1 MHNSFISRLS
11 PKEPK
16 FFELLK
22 QVSEV
27 LSAAAALLLEQL
39 KSETKEDRRDYF
51 QKVKEQERIGDQLSH
66 KIFEELSASFITPF
80 DREDIHLLADCMD
93 DIVDLINSSSKRIAI
108 YNPKA
113 NNPRALELGQVV
125 SEDAASISKAMDE
138 LGSVRKNATSLKLHC
153 KELHDLENRADDI
166 YEAAIIKLFEEET
179 DGIELVKVK
188 EILAELEKATDAAE
202 RVSKVL
208 KTIIVK
214 YA

>member
-1 MHNSFISRLS
+1 MNNSLISRLS

-27 LSAAAALLLEQL
+27 LSVASSLLLEQL
-39 KSETKEDRRDYF
+39 MSETKEVRRDYF

-66 KIFEELSASFITPF
+66 KIFEELSTSFITPF
-80 DREDIHLLADCMD
+80 DREDIHLLADRMD

-108 YNPKA
+108 YNPKG
-113 NNPRALELGQVV
+113 NNPCALELGKIVKD
-125 SEDAASISKAMDE
+125 DATCISNAMNE
-138 LGSVRKNATSLKLHC
+138 LASVRKNATSLKLHC
-153 KELHDLENRADDI
+153 TQLHDLENKADDI

-179 DGIELVKVK
+179 DGIELIKVK

-202 RVSKVL
+202 RVSKAL

>member
-66 KIFEELSASFITPF
+66 KIFEELSVSFITPF

-113 NNPRALELGQVV
+113 NNPRALEQGQVV
-125 SEDAASISKAMDE
+125 SEDAACISKAMDE
-138 LGSVRKNATSLKLHC
+138 PG
-153 KELHDLENRADDI
+153 
-166 YEAAIIKLFEEET
+166 
-179 DGIELVKVK
+179 
-188 EILAELEKATDAAE
+188 
-202 RVSKVL
+202 
-208 KTIIVK
+208 
-214 YA
+214 